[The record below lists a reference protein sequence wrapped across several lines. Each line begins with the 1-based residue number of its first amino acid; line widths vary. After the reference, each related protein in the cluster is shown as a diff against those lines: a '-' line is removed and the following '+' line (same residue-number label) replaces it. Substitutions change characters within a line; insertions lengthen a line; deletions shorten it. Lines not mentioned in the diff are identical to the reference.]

1 MSALIFLGII
11 AAYVLLGYVVKV
23 ALLVADAK
31 LIDNE
36 GFGSSSDMMI
46 TLWPFAMVSF
56 VLAFFENYDFES
68 KLAGKPG
75 PKRFSAEAV
84 ANRIVEGK
92 SRVVL
97 VEGKGENDG

>member
-31 LIDNE
+31 LIDDAC
-36 GFGSSSDMMI
+36 FGTSSGMMI
-46 TLWPFAMVSF
+46 PLWPLAIVSF
-56 VLAFFENYDFES
+56 IIAFFENYDFES
-68 KLAGKPG
+68 KLARKPE

-84 ANRIVEGK
+84 AKRIVEGK
-92 SRVVL
+92 QRVVL
-97 VEGKGENDG
+97 VEGKGESDG